1 MLSKLNFVSRLTA
14 WFHRPFS
21 GKFSA
26 SFPVSSIQTA
36 EHYSQATGVLRPLH
50 SRRPVAAHAAPLD
63 PRSTYL
69 TAPLK
74 HYCTIH
80 HPLSARA
87 RAVRPLRRRARA
99 RPPPAFLGSV
109 VEPAWEYLNR
119 G

>member
-1 MLSKLNFVSRLTA
+1 MLAKLNFESRLTA
-14 WFHRPFS
+14 GFHRPFS

-36 EHYSQATGVLRPLH
+36 EHSQATGMLRPLH
-50 SRRPVAAHAAPLD
+50 SRRPVAAHATPLD

-74 HYCTIH
+74 PYCTIH
-80 HPLSARA
+80 RPLFARA

-99 RPPPAFLGSV
+99 RPAFLGSV
-109 VEPAWEYLNR
+109 LEPAWEYLNR